1 MRKPRLAMP
10 RVPASCW
17 RNSYARV
24 ASLARTA
31 RPGARLPMRKSSQ
44 TGGNQVLEEYCRHRG
59 TQSKACQAKQQ
70 ATQLHLRDHDTTALP
85 QRRPSLVK
93 REPCAEALAY
103 QEWSGNPRPGPRI
116 CIGTLLSS
124 DLLAPGA
131 WGRPAVAIT
140 ANWAVLHGYTFGLF
154 TTQPRQS
161 ASDDDYCLQ
170 FSKVRAASQMLQGA
184 FSSGAPACAWVL
196 FLDADAM
203 VNNLTATVEQQLL
216 QPADRPS
223 SSVHLVFACHTP
235 EGSHSSAPEC
245 AGCSCG
251 RAVHSCSSKTL
262 AGEQPDGQP
271 GTQRQLARSS
281 RCTINSGAALIR
293 NSVRGRDLVDW
304 WAHAGHGAK
313 GCQRLPGTAI
323 GKSLGEQ
330 RCASDMKRRWP
341 AEIDVVPAAR
351 FNSPAWYYPGVRWR
365 PGNLSAPHKSK
376 RTDRL
381 YDTNGTLRSFNGSDQ
396 LRCFGSSQFMCH
408 AYGLT
413 ANFSGFNPAGLGPH
427 WKQILAQAY
436 EARWRTVL
444 PRLGE
449 LQGLRGTTPVSLEAI
464 TKVSRARAL

>member
-1 MRKPRLAMP
+1 M
-10 RVPASCW
+10 
-17 RNSYARV
+17 
-24 ASLARTA
+24 
-31 RPGARLPMRKSSQ
+31 
-44 TGGNQVLEEYCRHRG
+44 
-59 TQSKACQAKQQ
+59 
-70 ATQLHLRDHDTTALP
+70 LP
-85 QRRPSLVK
+85 QRRQRSK

-154 TTQPRQS
+154 TAQPD
-161 ASDDDYCLQ
+161 SDDDYCLK
-170 FSKVRAASQMLQGA
+170 FSKVRAASQMLQRA

-196 FLDADAM
+196 FLDADAV
-203 VNNLTATVEQQLL
+203 VNNVTATVEQQLL

-235 EGSHSSAPEC
+235 EGSRGSHSSAPEC

-262 AGEQPDGQP
+262 AGEQPDASE
-271 GTQRQLARSS
+271 LARSS
-281 RCTINSGAALIR
+281 RCAINSGAFLIR

-313 GCQRLPGTAI
+313 GCQRLPTSMI
-323 GKSLGEQ
+323 GKSLAEQ

-351 FNSPAWYYPGVRWR
+351 FNSPAWYYPGLRWL
-365 PGNLSAPHKSK
+365 PGNLSAPRKSK

-381 YDTNGTLRSFNGSDQ
+381 YDTNGTLRSFKDSDQ

-408 AYGLT
+408 AYGMT
-413 ANFSGFNPAGLGPH
+413 ANFTGFNPAGHGPH
-427 WKQILAQAY
+427 WKQILAEAY

-444 PRLGE
+444 PRLRE
-449 LQGLRGTTPVSLEAI
+449 LQVLRGTTPVSLEVGSDHYFI
-464 TKVSRARAL
+464 